1 MINRRNQRNSWQ
13 ISGSTQLEKDKS
25 FAFSFITVFLS
36 SMNVYLWTN
45 LRLFYILVRH
55 LSFLLFPFLSFFF
68 SIFIFLFISHLDD
81 YFAPNLFVSFFFL
94 SLNRIRSL
102 FMLVSGTNYFSRV
115 FCESIFAPKQFII
128 FQSIYV
134 DKVVIAF
141 AWYAIFLSLLKFMYL
156 YIFFFFLIYSR
167 PLEKSILSYLHNN

>member
-13 ISGSTQLEKDKS
+13 ISGRNDQLEIDKS
-25 FAFSFITVFLS
+25 FAFSFITVFFVFDECLPLDKS
-36 SMNVYLWTN
+36 SSLLYPRSTP
-45 LRLFYILVRH
+45 FIS
-55 LSFLLFPFLSFFF
+55 SFSFPFF
-68 SIFIFLFISHLDD
+68 FIFLFISHLDD

-141 AWYAIFLSLLKFMYL
+141 AWYAIFLSLFKFMYL
-156 YIFFFFLIYSR
+156 YIFFFF
-167 PLEKSILSYLHNN
+167 